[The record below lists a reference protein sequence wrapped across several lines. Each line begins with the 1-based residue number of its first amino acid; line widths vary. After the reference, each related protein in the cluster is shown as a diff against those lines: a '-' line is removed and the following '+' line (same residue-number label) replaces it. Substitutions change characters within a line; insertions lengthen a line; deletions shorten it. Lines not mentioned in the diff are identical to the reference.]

1 MERVKVCSVD
11 LERRRSLG
19 EERHVGFVTLFMD
32 RSPTTRTALPLY
44 DFSAFLL
51 LFSLN
56 PIWSKKSIT
65 KLDNIVLAKKMF
77 IVYLAQNIKFSATQI
92 HAII

>member
-1 MERVKVCSVD
+1 MWIWKEGGAWEKRDTWGLLHYSWI
-11 LERRRSLG
+11 G
-19 EERHVGFVTLFMD
+19 A
-32 RSPTTRTALPLY
+32 PPLPLY